1 MKFNC
6 QCQKIR
12 QEIEYARN
20 FSTQKNSLSISS
32 NVLLENSG
40 DTLVITTTDGKMT
53 FVSTIE
59 VSTIIPGSTTVFCDK
74 LMEVL
79 KNMPEGELEF
89 SDDDG
94 RLTIRPTGDD
104 SNININL
111 KTMDASKYPEIK
123 NCPDDLFFSL
133 TQKEFIEMIDKTA
146 FAVSEDTTR
155 FFLTGVYMEKKEDRI
170 AMVATDGRRLA
181 FISKAFEQEIPS
193 FTPVILPVK
202 FLQQFKSIS
211 TGEGAFSIAINGDTV
226 FIKLAN
232 RVISSLLIGG
242 NYPNYERVIPKNLQY
257 SCKMKVSDM
266 EMALSLNAVLIETN
280 SRRIFIDLNQE
291 GVMVSGENNEFGD
304 SKQIIQCEYNG
315 PSAKISFN
323 CQLLL
328 PTIKK
333 FESEFFKIS
342 YTSPTSAMV
351 FSPEPDDDYLFVM
364 MPMQS

>member
-1 MKFNC
+1 M
-6 QCQKIR
+6 
-12 QEIEYARN
+12 
-20 FSTQKNSLSISS
+20 
-32 NVLLENSG
+32 
-40 DTLVITTTDGKMT
+40 
-53 FVSTIE
+53 
-59 VSTIIPGSTTVFCDK
+59 
-74 LMEVL
+74 
-79 KNMPEGELEF
+79 
-89 SDDDG
+89 
-94 RLTIRPTGDD
+94 
-104 SNININL
+104 
-111 KTMDASKYPEIK
+111 
-123 NCPDDLFFSL
+123 
-133 TQKEFIEMIDKTA
+133 
-146 FAVSEDTTR
+146 
-155 FFLTGVYMEKKEDRI
+155 
-170 AMVATDGRRLA
+170 
-181 FISKAFEQEIPS
+181 
-193 FTPVILPVK
+193 
-202 FLQQFKSIS
+202 
-211 TGEGAFSIAINGDTV
+211 
-226 FIKLAN
+226 AN

-304 SKQIIQCEYNG
+304 SKQIIPCEYNG

-342 YTSPTSAMV
+342 YTSPTAAMV

>member
-193 FTPVILPVK
+193 FTP
-202 FLQQFKSIS
+202 
-211 TGEGAFSIAINGDTV
+211 T
-226 FIKLAN
+226 
-232 RVISSLLIGG
+232 R
-242 NYPNYERVIPKNLQY
+242 KN
-257 SCKMKVSDM
+257 
-266 EMALSLNAVLIETN
+266 
-280 SRRIFIDLNQE
+280 
-291 GVMVSGENNEFGD
+291 
-304 SKQIIQCEYNG
+304 
-315 PSAKISFN
+315 
-323 CQLLL
+323 
-328 PTIKK
+328 
-333 FESEFFKIS
+333 
-342 YTSPTSAMV
+342 
-351 FSPEPDDDYLFVM
+351 
-364 MPMQS
+364 